1 MRITVKH
8 PKDNTI
14 PFIWKIDVCCK
25 IAARHLFHPLAYDPE
40 IGVPEESKMRVYS
53 QKQQVLMNKVL
64 INYCP
69 FCGEEITFI
78 SVWEFSIEDLENA
91 QNRY

>member
-1 MRITVKH
+1 MKITVKH
-8 PKDNTI
+8 TKDNTI

-25 IAARHLFHPLAYDPE
+25 SAARHLFHPLTNE
-40 IGVPEESKMRVYS
+40 GVPEESKIRVLES
-53 QKQQVLMNKVL
+53 QNKITMNKVL

-69 FCGEEITFI
+69 FCGEEITFS